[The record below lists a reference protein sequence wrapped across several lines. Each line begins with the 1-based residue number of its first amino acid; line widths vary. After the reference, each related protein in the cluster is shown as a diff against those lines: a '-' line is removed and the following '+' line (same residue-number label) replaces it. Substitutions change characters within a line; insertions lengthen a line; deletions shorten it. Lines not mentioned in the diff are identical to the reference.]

1 MAIIKCPECG
11 HQISDKAPTCPNCGV
26 EIAGKVI
33 RCPNCGEVYFKDEE
47 MCPNCHYPTS
57 GAAAPRQPEQRPTA
71 PTRQEPESVQPQE
84 TYQQPEPAREEPYEQ
99 LQPRQ
104 TTIPQQPQPREAVQP
119 TPQPVRRPAPSVPP
133 VPPRSNNGNNG
144 NNGKSGEGP
153 QKPKKKRSYIA
164 LIIAFFV
171 ALFCVGVMFYYYND
185 AKNDKEEQDYEY
197 AMQSTDPQVLQS
209 YLDTYRDA
217 PEAHIDSIQSHLQM
231 LKQNDQDWNNALM
244 SGSRSALQD
253 YLNSHPNSPH
263 AGEARDRIDSL
274 DWVEAKGLNTE
285 QSYQKY
291 LSQHPEGAHI
301 DEANDDIKKIR
312 SKQLQPQE
320 KTMISG
326 LFRRF
331 FQSINSRDENRLTD
345 QVEDVMSN
353 FLGKTGATKSD
364 VVTFMDKI
372 YKDDITNM
380 NWRLNND
387 YVIKK
392 RSVGDEEYEYNV
404 SFSAHQD
411 VEYTDPTKN
420 GSTKFKI
427 NATVSPDGKI
437 SSMSMVKI
445 IE

>member
-47 MCPNCHYPTS
+47 MCPNCHYPTPGTS
-57 GAAAPRQPEQRPTA
+57 SATTPTELHQAPVPPSKSDAVQSKDQEGQPHPQQTA
-71 PTRQEPESVQPQE
+71 
-84 TYQQPEPAREEPYEQ
+84 
-99 LQPRQ
+99 
-104 TTIPQQPQPREAVQP
+104 IPQQPHQQQTVEQTPR
-119 TPQPVRRPAPSVPP
+119 PVRRATPPVPP
-133 VPPRSNNGNNG
+133 VPPRSGNGHG
-144 NNGKSGEGP
+144 NEGVDKSGEGP
-153 QKPKKKRSYIA
+153 QQPNKKRNHTALIVAFIIA
-164 LIIAFFV
+164 LC
-171 ALFCVGVMFYYYND
+171 CVGIMFYYYHD
-185 AKNDKEEQDYEY
+185 AKDSKEEEAYEY

-231 LKQNDQDWNNALM
+231 LKENDQDWNNALM

-291 LSQHPEGAHI
+291 LSMHPEGAHI

-364 VVTFMDKI
+364 VITFMDKI
-372 YKDDITNM
+372 YKDDMTNM

-404 SFSAHQD
+404 SFSARQD

-437 SSMSMVKI
+437 SSMSMIKI